1 MKKFLFLLIVAMALL
16 GTTVTRAQSFESG
29 NFNFRISY
37 GEAEVTGLT
46 SSASSL
52 TTITIPGFVTYNGTV
67 YQTRIGSMAFASNT
81 TLQRVYVNYGC
92 TRVGQ
97 QAFANCTALTNLRL
111 PSSINYMGSQIV
123 SGAGSSGNPIVVA
136 MAGQSVPA
144 TFSASALTG
153 HSGKQITF
161 IVSTY
166 RAYNAFHGNS
176 TVANQVDY
184 WIQMGNMAYDYQ
196 RSGYNGYY
204 VVTEMATGSTPG
216 AMMLVD
222 CSNSSS
228 AIHVPSN
235 GTLDDGRTYNITAVA
250 DSAFMNKST
259 VESFTWTNAPAGSR
273 IGGRAFAN
281 VPTLTT
287 VNTNAETFDHYAF
300 TDCQNL
306 TNLTLGSGVKEIQ
319 YRVFKNSGITSM
331 SFPET
336 LTNFDPCSLDDCSNF
351 ASFSVASGNTK
362 YAAQNGILY
371 NKDLTTLVK
380 CPPGITSVP
389 ALPHTLLKIGYY
401 AFSGMTKGNG
411 LTIDIP
417 FGVTT
422 IGQTAFQYSTAIE
435 NIRIPSSY
443 EPDFGSSMFYGCS
456 GLKNL
461 AINSINP
468 IGYSNALWYDVPR
481 SSCTLWVAAGDS
493 YWDQNWTHET
503 YAGDY
508 NRDIFRE
515 FSNVKVGA
523 YDVVVGGL
531 PYTLD
536 KEHGTAS
543 VVRGECGYIFPT
555 SQLSGAISIPMT
567 ITYEGTTYTVTSVN
581 RQAFRNNTAI
591 TSVTIPETVTELCG
605 VIAGYAGN
613 ESDTEVYRRSGSQF
627 EGCTALTSVRLSSKI
642 TRIPIRCFYNTPISQ
657 IELPYG
663 LQEIGYQAFSGTNIT
678 SLTIPSSTTK
688 LHRALSGMTHLQHL
702 YYNRTDPDG
711 LFRNWGQLGETETGY
726 VPSGFNLYVPVG
738 YVQQFENNSRVMSKA
753 ASVQAGA
760 YDIYCNSKYFTV
772 NSDGQTSKLVYSPA
786 YATGLSQVNINQI
799 CYDGWT
805 RIYNCTALGDSCFAG
820 SNVQAVQIATDF
832 PSKVIPRYAFMNCT
846 RLNNIGFLASHGV
859 TQLGECAFQNCA
871 ALSGTIILPET
882 LRKIGRRAFFV
893 CDNISAIYTH
903 DETWEDDALY
913 VGTSTPRTMI
923 YVPLNMLAARLDAMP
938 NWTSSAGKTEYY
950 THPYLRNT
958 GGPQLISCPEH
969 LSMQAACDFYAVTG
983 YNAARKVFTTQKVNG
998 NVFRNCGKES
1008 NGRGVLVDNLASDY
1022 VPLKVAKSTS
1032 DIQGA
1037 QSWSDVTNLIMP
1049 MAEGGNLSNSSS
1061 NSDYIL
1067 DGANNQFNRIMYY
1080 PHAFNNAEAYVRIA
1094 RTATNDLNT
1103 VGLDLYS
1110 IPQGE
1115 ERYDL
1120 VVLGDSVTSTNCD
1133 DILGDGTMSYDPTT
1147 NVLTMNNVYIEDAT
1161 HNVIIISDI
1170 HGLKINLIGTNYIY
1184 NYSSNGLC
1192 LRLNSCTTTFTGD
1205 GELYL
1210 TSPLGTGGN
1219 GVELRSSTLNFTENV
1234 KVHVFGVNYALQGST
1249 LTSGVGGV
1257 VSVSGNAHL
1266 EASCTMSGTGA
1277 MIDLQDLIM
1286 NDNIGIIKPVGG
1298 SFVANS
1304 GVVDANGSL
1313 AKNVEIGKT
1322 STAVPGDV
1330 NGDGSV
1336 TASDVTAIYN
1346 YLLNNDD
1353 SALVNGDQNG
1363 DGYITA
1369 ADVTIVYNI
1378 MLGS

>member
-1 MKKFLFLLIVAMALL
+1 MKKILYLLVVAMALL
-16 GTTVTRAQSFESG
+16 GTTVARAQSFESG
-29 NFNFRISY
+29 NFKFRISY

-67 YQTRIGSMAFASNT
+67 YQTRIGSMAFVSNT

-97 QAFANCTALTNLRL
+97 QAFAGCTALTNLRL
-111 PSSINYMGSQIV
+111 PSSINYVGSQIV
-123 SGAGSSGNPIVVA
+123 SGAGSSANPIVVA

-144 TFSASALTG
+144 SFSSTALTG

-161 IVSTY
+161 VVSTN

-176 TVANQVDY
+176 GLAVQVDY

-196 RSGYNGYY
+196 RAGYNGYY

-228 AIHVPSN
+228 AIRVPSN

-259 VESFTWTNAPAGSR
+259 VQSFTWTNAPAGSK
-273 IGGRAFAN
+273 IGRRAFAN
-281 VPTLTT
+281 VSTLTT

-306 TNLTLGSGVKEIQ
+306 TNLTLGSGVKYLLGNAFE
-319 YRVFKNSGITSM
+319 NTGITSV

-336 LTNFDPCSLDDCSNF
+336 LIYFEKNTFKGCYNL
-351 ASFSVASGNTK
+351 ASFSVASGNTMF
-362 YAAQNGILY
+362 AAQNGILY
-371 NKDLTTLVK
+371 NKGMYILQK
-380 CPPGITSVP
+380 CPPAILSVP
-389 ALPHTLLKIGYY
+389 ALPHTLLEISSG
-401 AFSGMTKGNG
+401 AFSDMTKASG
-411 LTIDIP
+411 LTIEIP
-417 FGVTT
+417 FGVQT
-422 IGQTAFQYSTAIE
+422 IGTDAFDYSTSIQY
-435 NIRIPSSY
+435 IRIPSSVTNY
-443 EPDFGSSMFYGCS
+443 GTGMFRGCT
-456 GLKNL
+456 GLKGL
-461 AINSINP
+461 AINSVNP
-468 IGYSNALWYDVPR
+468 VNYMESTWEGVPR

-503 YAGDY
+503 YAGDHSR
-508 NRDIFRE
+508 NLFRE
-515 FSNVKVGA
+515 FSHVEVGA

-555 SQLSGAISIPMT
+555 NQLSGAISIPLS

-591 TSVTIPETVTELCG
+591 TSVTIPETVTELSG

-642 TRIPIRCFYNTPISQ
+642 TLIPIRCFYNTPISQ

-711 LFRNWGQLGETETGY
+711 LFLNWGQMEIETGY

-738 YVQQFENNSRVMSKA
+738 YVQQFKNNSRVMSKA

-772 NSDGQTSKLVYSPA
+772 NSDGQTSKLVYSPT

-846 RLNNIGFLASHGV
+846 KLNSIDFLKTHGV

-923 YVPLNMLAARLDAMP
+923 YVPLNMLAARLDVMP

-983 YNAARKVFTTQKVNG
+983 YNASRKVFTTQKVNG

-1049 MAEGGNLSNSSS
+1049 MAEGGSLSNSSS

-1067 DGANNQFNRIMYY
+1067 DGANTQFNRIMYY

-1094 RTATNDLNT
+1094 TTATNGENT
-1103 VGLDLYS
+1103 VGIDLYA

-1115 ERYDL
+1115 VRYDL
-1120 VVLGDSVTSTNCD
+1120 VVLGDSVTSTNCG

-1147 NVLTMNNVYIEDAT
+1147 NVLTMNNVSISDYTNPIT
-1161 HNVIIISDI
+1161 IISNIDD
-1170 HGLKINLIGTNYIY
+1170 LEINLIGTNDIY
-1184 NYSSNGLC
+1184 NNCTNGLC
-1192 LRLNSCTTTFTGD
+1192 LRLKACTVTLTGN
-1205 GELYL
+1205 GELNMS
-1210 TSPLGTGGN
+1210 SPLGTGGN
-1219 GVELRSSTLNFTENV
+1219 GVQLGGATLNLTENV
-1234 KVHVFGVNYALQGST
+1234 KVYVFGVNYAFQGRT
-1249 LTSGVGGV
+1249 LTSGAGAV
-1257 VSVSGNAHL
+1257 VSVSDNAHL
-1266 EASCTMSGTGA
+1266 EASCVTSGTGA
-1277 MIDLQDLIM
+1277 VISLQNLIM
-1286 NDNIGIIKPVGG
+1286 NGNIGIIKPVGG

-1304 GVVDANGSL
+1304 GVVDANGAL

-1330 NGDGSV
+1330 DGDGSV
-1336 TASDVTAIYN
+1336 TSGDITALYN
-1346 YLLNNDD
+1346 YLLNGD
-1353 SALVNGDQNG
+1353 SSGLVNGDQDG
-1363 DGYITA
+1363 DGSITA
-1369 ADVTIVYNI
+1369 GDVTAVYNI
-1378 MLGS
+1378 LLGN